1 MPLDSVR
8 VLKIIRIKHVIE
20 RIGLSRSSIYD
31 RLNPDS
37 PRYDASFPR
46 PINIGISAVGWLE
59 VDVDEWIKSRVAQS
73 IK

>member
-1 MPLDSVR
+1 MPLDTVR
-8 VLKIIRIKHVIE
+8 VLKIIRIKHVVE
-20 RIGLSRSSIYD
+20 KIGLSRSSIYD

-46 PINIGISAVGWLE
+46 PISIGISAVGWLE
-59 VDVDEWIKSRVAQS
+59 VDIDEWIKSRVAQS